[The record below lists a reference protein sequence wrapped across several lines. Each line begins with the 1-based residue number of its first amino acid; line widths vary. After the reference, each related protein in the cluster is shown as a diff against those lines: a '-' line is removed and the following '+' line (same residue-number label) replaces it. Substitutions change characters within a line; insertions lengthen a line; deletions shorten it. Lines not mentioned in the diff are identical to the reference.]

1 MGQHKNKPNVKLA
14 KEGFLQKTPKKISK
28 REFERDLIYGVI
40 HDVLYPWQ
48 PKKVFGRILS

>member
-1 MGQHKNKPNVKLA
+1 MGQHKNNPTAKLA